1 MQTRKDSLIG
11 QINIEVDFIQPL
23 AYIVDCELV
32 VQIHI
37 P

>member
-1 MQTRKDSLIG
+1 MG

-23 AYIVDCELV
+23 AYIVDCELLFQV
-32 VQIHI
+32 HI

>member
-1 MQTRKDSLIG
+1 MG

-32 VQIHI
+32 VQFHI